1 MANTGDHLNSGTN
14 RNRIPTLTDSEQILW
29 IGHPTARSMYGRYVL
44 GGLMGGLYIFFWWAN
59 ISERPQGEGQMAFVI
74 KMLHLG
80 ADITGVFGLMLIML
94 ILAKIIHF
102 SNGPTSGKWTI
113 IWVVFAAI
121 LPAFWVSLEISINVA
136 GIFGDGDFPLPSW
149 GNAYYLLLGPMF
161 AGILIALTVVYQ
173 RAFTYAITDRRIHLI
188 KRFMYLDAN
197 SQSIGYDRIE
207 NLIVETSITSRLLRF
222 GTIQILT
229 ASGLNI
235 ASDSTSV
242 AAGVSNDT
250 TNEESPGG
258 IRALYSGVGLFLS
271 FKRTRPKAVNEPES
285 CIYGIHAP
293 EKIHLLINQTSD
305 AFRMS

>member
-1 MANTGDHLNSGTN
+1 
-14 RNRIPTLTDSEQILW
+14 
-29 IGHPTARSMYGRYVL
+29 MYGRYVL
-44 GGLMGGLYIFFWWAN
+44 GGLMGGVYLFFWWAN
-59 ISERPQGEGQMAFVI
+59 MSERPQGEGRMAFVI
-74 KMLHLG
+74 KTLHLG
-80 ADITGVFGLMLIML
+80 ADLSGVFGLLLVML

-102 SNGPTSGKWTI
+102 SNGPASGKWTI
-113 IWVVFAAI
+113 LWVVFSAV
-121 LPAFWVSLEISINVA
+121 LPALWVSMEIGINVA
-136 GIFGDGDFPLPSW
+136 GFFGDGDFPLPSW
-149 GNAYYLLLGPMF
+149 GNGYYFLLGPMF
-161 AGILIALTVVYQ
+161 AGVLIAFTAIYQ

-207 NLIVETSITSRLLRF
+207 NLIVQTSITSRLLRF

-242 AAGVSNDT
+242 AAGVSNDIP
-250 TNEESPGG
+250 NDEPPGG
-258 IRALYSGVGLFLS
+258 IRKLFSGIGLFLS